1 MINTLTKYTPI
12 GHHFYGLEVC
22 QFKDGQ
28 RFFLIKVR
36 RRKKELEIVE
46 QMAFED
52 LETMGKSIKPSI
64 PLFLTVNTKDV
75 ITKNA
80 RDSKLED
87 KALANSLFPNMDYDL
102 LYFEIYSLG
111 SERFVSIVRKNI
123 VSDIL
128 NKLIALKVSIF
139 SISIGL
145 SGVRPLLDYINENE
159 IVGTTYKLIKEPPNK
174 GITIANTEQEN
185 DQFYNLSGLQ
195 VQNWYL
201 LGFGSVA
208 SHLLLPTKTNSSMV
222 ALNEGL
228 GAEVKNKK
236 LLSLLTSSSVLLFLG
251 VLLINFLFFDHFRSS
266 IQNLTDKQV
275 INAKSLEQ
283 ISQLKE
289 RVESKERRLEKALS
303 TSNSKVSF
311 YLDELGQTVPNTITL
326 EEMVYQPLLKP
337 KKDSNP
343 IAYTLNEIRITGLTG
358 NGVDF
363 SQWVA
368 ELERLNWVNQ
378 VKTLEYDYQTK
389 KTSMF
394 ELRVFI
400 ND

>member
-1 MINTLTKYTPI
+1 M
-12 GHHFYGLEVC
+12 
-22 QFKDGQ
+22 
-28 RFFLIKVR
+28 
-36 RRKKELEIVE
+36 E

-139 SISIGL
+139 SVSIGL
-145 SGVRPLLDYINENE
+145 SGIRPLLDYINENE

>member
-36 RRKKELEIVE
+36 RRKKELESAE

-174 GITIANTEQEN
+174 GITIANIEQED

-266 IQNLTDKQV
+266 IQNLTDKQA

-326 EEMVYQPLLKP
+326 EEMVYQPLLKS

-368 ELERLNWVNQ
+368 EMERLNWVNQ